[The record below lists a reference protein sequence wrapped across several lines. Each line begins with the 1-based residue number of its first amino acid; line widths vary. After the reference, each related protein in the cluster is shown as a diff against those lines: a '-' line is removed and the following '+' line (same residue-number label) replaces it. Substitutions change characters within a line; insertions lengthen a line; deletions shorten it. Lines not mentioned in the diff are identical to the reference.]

1 MTIKEKGVLALW
13 KGLGAEIP
21 RGIAMNSAMMTTR
34 ELMAVR
40 FSPFLHFFQQFFSYF
55 RLHSQHILAF

>member
-1 MTIKEKGVLALW
+1 MKTVATGTFKNPWEAWTVTVKENGVLALW

-34 ELMAVR
+34 ELMQPVNA
-40 FSPFLHFFQQFFSYF
+40 
-55 RLHSQHILAF
+55 RLFG